1 MVKIHGKKTK
11 MFTYM
16 TIDLPNEELLDQQI
30 RNIKTKRSLK
40 IRFFILGAVVCGVS
54 FLIGKKIYDTYF
66 T

>member
-1 MVKIHGKKTK
+1 
-11 MFTYM
+11 MFTSI
-16 TIDLPNEELLDQQI
+16 TVNLPEEDLLDQQI

>member
-1 MVKIHGKKTK
+1 MVKMFGKMTK
-11 MFTYM
+11 MFSFFKSHSS
-16 TIDLPNEELLDQQI
+16 DEELLDQKV
-30 RNIKTKRSLK
+30 RDIKIKRSLK

>member
-1 MVKIHGKKTK
+1 
-11 MFTYM
+11 M
-16 TIDLPNEELLDQQI
+16 TIDLPNEELLDQQV